1 MFNRCHGNEIIYK
14 SREMKLKLSLQ
25 KEPKHS
31 ELVSCVGWSSP
42 NELYSVGDDHQI
54 LRWDFQSDNAN
65 QLVQLPKETY
75 ATDIHWIPPGNTAKK
90 QLSPSDLFALA
101 CTDGKLLLV
110 SRLGRVEKAV
120 EAHKG
125 AVLGVRWSGDGTALL
140 TYGEDGAIKIW
151 SKTGMLRTIL
161 AQTSSP
167 IYSCC
172 WSPDSDQVLYAGGKT
187 LIIKPLQP
195 SSKPT
200 QWKAHDSLILTL
212 DWSPT
217 NNLIISGGEDRKYKV
232 WDSYGRNVY
241 SSLLHDSPIISLAW
255 APDGELFAVGAFDT
269 LRLCDKTGW
278 SHSLEKAGT
287 GTVLRMAWAGDGTQ
301 LAGACANG
309 QVVFAQVV
317 NRHLEW
323 HNLEAHVNE
332 DNTISVKDITN
343 DSKESLEFHDRI
355 VKVSLAWG
363 HLLVTTPLQCYI
375 YNSRNWTTPVTLDLK
390 NGSINLIKQ
399 AERHF
404 LIADC
409 MSGVQII
416 SYEGRQLSLI
426 KMAGPNAGP
435 LSDLTV
441 SLTNDTIAIRNQDGK
456 EVHIYDALTGKE
468 RTDRTVKHQTEVTSL
483 ALSNVGTMAER
494 LLAFMDKNH
503 DLYLT
508 LAHTGSQYSTSP
520 ICLGSMVTSICWNSS
535 ANMLAAMQDGKF
547 VLWYHPVVVYTDR
560 DLLPQTLLRKERNEF
575 AKNPQLLSFTGNHCS
590 LRRSDGALITTSIPP
605 FPAILHQHAS
615 VGKWQLATHLCRFV
629 KDGSLW
635 ACLAG
640 MAISSKD
647 LATAEIAYAAINE
660 VHKVQYIQH
669 IRSLSSTDRRSAELA
684 LFCHQPQQA
693 EAIYLQSGL
702 TYRAIELNITLFNWE
717 RALELAVKYKTHIDT
732 VMAFRQKY
740 LAGIGCQESLKKFVQ
755 FTEQLSIDWDKINAK
770 IASEEEKETS

>member
-1 MFNRCHGNEIIYK
+1 MARYIY
-14 SREMKLKLSLQ
+14 S
-25 KEPKHS
+25 
-31 ELVSCVGWSSP
+31 
-42 NELYSVGDDHQI
+42 DDHQI

-101 CTDGKLLLV
+101 CTD
-110 SRLGRVEKAV
+110 
-120 EAHKG
+120 
-125 AVLGVRWSGDGTALL
+125 D
-140 TYGEDGAIKIW
+140 GEDGAIKIW

-161 AQTSSP
+161 AQTN
-167 IYSCC
+167 
-172 WSPDSDQVLYAGGKT
+172 SDQVLYAGGKT

-269 LRLCDKTGW
+269 LRLCDKTG
-278 SHSLEKAGT
+278 
-287 GTVLRMAWAGDGTQ
+287 
-301 LAGACANG
+301 
-309 QVVFAQVV
+309 
-317 NRHLEW
+317 
-323 HNLEAHVNE
+323 
-332 DNTISVKDITN
+332 
-343 DSKESLEFHDRI
+343 
-355 VKVSLAWG
+355 
-363 HLLVTTPLQCYI
+363 
-375 YNSRNWTTPVTLDLK
+375 
-390 NGSINLIKQ
+390 
-399 AERHF
+399 
-404 LIADC
+404 
-409 MSGVQII
+409 
-416 SYEGRQLSLI
+416 GRQLSLI

-615 VGKWQLATHLCRFV
+615 AWQVAACYPPV
-629 KDGSLW
+629 QDGSLW